1 MKIFLGLLSLLS
13 VLLLAAPPAP
23 AADLTAHGLFS
34 TNVLFR
40 TDSDFDHS
48 APVYDAKGQTVG
60 QAATLF
66 RPDFLWTPAQHLQV
80 FYQVELGW
88 NAWARNNP
96 DQGFAGDQ
104 SAMLLKHRE
113 LWASVMLPG
122 KVLVKTGY
130 QYLQDP
136 SGVYLAHWAGAVS
149 LTTTRGLWAFE
160 AALGQLPD
168 DSYEGLVQGQT
179 GFTRDVFFLN
189 LGASRK
195 IHNSLDLDLFLG
207 GMGDYTRAGRSVQL
221 ATLEAGFRY
230 KHGNTRGQFHA
241 LTQAGVLE
249 GYAVGGANRYHG
261 ALAVQGGVSRR
272 SGPVYLSAGALL
284 LSPDDDEE
292 GDNGNSAFFYSG
304 KNRSP
309 SLILSEDEL
318 RDRYDNLDERVSQT
332 LGSFF
337 VNRAGLLL
345 LDASVGYSL
354 TPRISPVLV
363 LAGGFSLNPE
373 NSGGGRLLGLES
385 DLVVDFAVLDQ
396 ASFLAVAQVFLPGE
410 ASSVFV
416 NEAHPFSTDP
426 VAGFQAAFAARF

>member
-1 MKIFLGLLSLLS
+1 
-13 VLLLAAPPAP
+13 
-23 AADLTAHGLFS
+23 
-34 TNVLFR
+34 
-40 TDSDFDHS
+40 
-48 APVYDAKGQTVG
+48 
-60 QAATLF
+60 
-66 RPDFLWTPAQHLQV
+66 
-80 FYQVELGW
+80 
-88 NAWARNNP
+88 
-96 DQGFAGDQ
+96 
-104 SAMLLKHRE
+104 
-113 LWASVMLPG
+113 
-122 KVLVKTGY
+122 
-130 QYLQDP
+130 
-136 SGVYLAHWAGAVS
+136 
-149 LTTTRGLWAFE
+149 
-160 AALGQLPD
+160 
-168 DSYEGLVQGQT
+168 
-179 GFTRDVFFLN
+179 
-189 LGASRK
+189 
-195 IHNSLDLDLFLG
+195 
-207 GMGDYTRAGRSVQL
+207 
-221 ATLEAGFRY
+221 
-230 KHGNTRGQFHA
+230 
-241 LTQAGVLE
+241 
-249 GYAVGGANRYHG
+249 
-261 ALAVQGGVSRR
+261 
-272 SGPVYLSAGALL
+272 VYLSAGALL